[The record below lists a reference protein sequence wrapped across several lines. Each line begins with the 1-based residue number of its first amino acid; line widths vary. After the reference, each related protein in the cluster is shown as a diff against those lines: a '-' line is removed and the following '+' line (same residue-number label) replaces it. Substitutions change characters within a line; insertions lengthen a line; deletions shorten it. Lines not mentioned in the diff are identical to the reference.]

1 MVSRSLRTLVLAL
14 AVCAAS
20 TSLRAET
27 LRIQSFDE
35 PGSIAT
41 EGLLSFA
48 DDLRSASGGE
58 IDIEVVG
65 PRRLAAPDQ
74 TLDAMASGL
83 IDGHYAS
90 PAYFAAKDPAF
101 ALLGDTLALYPDADT
116 RDRWFTDGEGIDI
129 ARDIYAR
136 HGARLV
142 TVVYWPEEW
151 LVMNRPAGI
160 LADIAGRRIR
170 ATRGPIGDLL
180 ERTGVTVV
188 QLGGRDTV
196 QALEAGRIDGADWST
211 LAANLA
217 AGLYGPGRFAVRAG
231 HSMPVLE
238 LSLSAAVWD
247 RLSPGARSLFERK
260 AAEFAAS
267 QRRAFRAQEAS
278 ARGEARRR
286 GATLLELSKTSRD
299 RLRQTSLLV
308 FDDWA
313 GRSADAAAVAR
324 SHRAFLERLGLIEA
338 PESPPSGSN

>member
-14 AVCAAS
+14 AACAAA
-20 TSLRAET
+20 TCLRAET

-41 EGLLSFA
+41 DGLLSFA

-58 IDIEVVG
+58 IDIEVIG

-116 RDRWFTDGEGIDI
+116 RDRWFTEGGGLEL
-129 ARDIYAR
+129 ARQLYAR
-136 HGARLV
+136 HGVRLV
-142 TVVYWPEEW
+142 AFVHWPEEW
-151 LVMNRPAGI
+151 LVMNRPASI

-170 ATRGPIGDLL
+170 VSRGTVGELL
-180 ERTGVTVV
+180 ERSGTTVV

-196 QALEAGRIDGADWST
+196 QALDAGRIDGADWST

-217 AGLYGPGRFAVRAG
+217 AGLYGSGRFAVRAG

-238 LSLSAAVWD
+238 LSLSAAAWE
-247 RLSPGARSLFERK
+247 RLSPAARSLFERK
-260 AAEFAAS
+260 AAEFAAD
-267 QRRAFRAQEAS
+267 QRRAFRAAEAS
-278 ARGEARRR
+278 ARGEVSRR
-286 GATLLELSKTSRD
+286 GATLLELSRTSRE
-299 RLRQTSLLV
+299 RLRQTSLMV
-308 FDDWA
+308 FDDWG
-313 GRSADAAAVAR
+313 GRSADAATVAA
-324 SHRAFLERLGLIEA
+324 SHRAFLERLGLVEA
-338 PESPPSGSN
+338 PSAPPAASD